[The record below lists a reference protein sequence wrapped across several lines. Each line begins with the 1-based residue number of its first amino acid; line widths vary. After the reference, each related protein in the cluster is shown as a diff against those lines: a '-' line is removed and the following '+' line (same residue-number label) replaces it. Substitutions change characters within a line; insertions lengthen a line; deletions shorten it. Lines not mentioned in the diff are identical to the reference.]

1 MDIKG
6 KTVLVT
12 GSAGRVGKQIALY
25 LAGKG
30 ANIIVHYLHSD
41 AEARQTAAEI
51 RKKRVKAIA
60 VRADLTQEDEV
71 AQLFA
76 AGRKAFG
83 RVDVLVNSAAAF
95 RKTPLSKAAASDLDF
110 FYQTNVRSGYL
121 CSLLF
126 ARQARKGVIVNI
138 GDWAAERPYMDYLP
152 YLISKGAI
160 PTMTRAFAKELAPG
174 IRVNCILPGPV
185 LLPRHIP
192 AAEKREAIA
201 GTLVQ
206 RAGSP
211 LDIAQAVVFLIEN
224 EFVTGA
230 CLSVDGGRSCG

>member
-12 GSAGRVGKQIALY
+12 GSAGRVGKQIALF

-30 ANIIVHYLHSD
+30 ADIVVHYLHSD
-41 AEARQTAAEI
+41 AEAQRTAAEI
-51 RKKRVKAIA
+51 RRKNVQAIA
-60 VRADLTQEDEV
+60 VRADLTQENDV

-76 AGRKAFG
+76 AARKSLG
-83 RVDVLVNSAAAF
+83 RVDVLVNSAAAY
-95 RKTPLSKAAASDLDF
+95 RKTAHPAAADLDF

-121 CSLLF
+121 CSLSF
-126 ARQARKGVIVNI
+126 AKQAKKGAIVNI
-138 GDWAAERPYMDYLP
+138 GDWAIGRPYKNYLP

-185 LLPRHIP
+185 LLPKGIS
-192 AAEKREAIA
+192 AAERREAVA
-201 GTLVQ
+201 GTLVGHIG
-206 RAGSP
+206 RP
-211 LDIAQAVVFLIEN
+211 LDIAQAVAFLIEN

-230 CLSVDGGRSCG
+230 CIHVDGGRSLG